1 MLSSFVDG
9 IKKFYVTKIKGFD
22 PYKLS
27 VATLLFEGSTQVGN
41 NVKVLEMPSYIVL
54 ILISRLS
61 TNFYIPIKLL
71 YFGSKSYIFKHLLYS
86 YEFSY
91 ILKIFRIFLG
101 KFVADE

>member
-41 NVKVLEMPSYIVL
+41 SVKVLEMPSYIVL
-54 ILISRLS
+54 ILISNHRFS
-61 TNFYIPIKLL
+61 CCSIHFHSKLL
-71 YFGSKSYIFKHLLYS
+71 CEIKKNILQT
-86 YEFSY
+86 FSY
-91 ILKIFRIFLG
+91 LK
-101 KFVADE
+101 V